1 MDSFGE
7 KLRIVREECGLSIEA
22 VSERIGADRDQ
33 LLALERNDFQRVPHS
48 HPVMMETLQAYA
60 VCLDVEADLL
70 IEEYVRERE
79 KCLEKLEGAVS
90 AQLAAETTPSAVPS
104 AVDRPSR
111 VPRTLLVCGVL
122 LTVVSLGAWWMR
134 SGSEAWTVAPQ
145 PASEPTL
152 IESPPPRPVAAPAV
166 EETSPPAVPTQTQ
179 PTRDE
184 VPVEV
189 TSSRPSIPE
198 YAVGI
203 AVEDRQ
209 LVGEGSRFS
218 KETQVWFWT
227 RVDDAN
233 PGDRIDHVWLHEG
246 VEAATVSLKIGGPRW
261 RTYSAKMLHS
271 EGSWTVE
278 ARDQAGHV
286 LARSEFVCTD

>member
-122 LTVVSLGAWWMR
+122 LTVVSLSAWWMR
-134 SGSEAWTVAPQ
+134 SGSEACP
-145 PASEPTL
+145 
-152 IESPPPRPVAAPAV
+152 
-166 EETSPPAVPTQTQ
+166 
-179 PTRDE
+179 
-184 VPVEV
+184 
-189 TSSRPSIPE
+189 
-198 YAVGI
+198 
-203 AVEDRQ
+203 
-209 LVGEGSRFS
+209 
-218 KETQVWFWT
+218 
-227 RVDDAN
+227 
-233 PGDRIDHVWLHEG
+233 
-246 VEAATVSLKIGGPRW
+246 
-261 RTYSAKMLHS
+261 
-271 EGSWTVE
+271 
-278 ARDQAGHV
+278 
-286 LARSEFVCTD
+286 